1 MPERSDPKRRAA
13 AAQAARK
20 RARARRDELSL
31 MVGVLEEMSVPTL
44 PGQPH
49 TSDVAG
55 FFDVDV
61 ALIMSIVRAHHQ
73 EFVRDGLWRDGDHR
87 EWVWSGR
94 SVVRVGL
101 LLAAEQDIRGVD
113 CPVAK
118 ELEYRLGEGDL
129 PLVYSTAGGHVASC
143 KASYERATEVVEAV
157 RDTQPDELWREL
169 QSADRYQLQAL
180 VVTLAALVPPDM
192 PDLAGWLTELPV
204 PGTDGVGKA
213 QSVAKGLAQLIPKRS
228 PVLSAQTMSR
238 RSRRALLRSRAQ

>member
-1 MPERSDPKRRAA
+1 MADPSERKRRAA
-13 AAQAARK
+13 AAQTARK
-20 RARARRDELSL
+20 RARVRRDELSL
-31 MVGVLEEMSVPTL
+31 MVGVLEEMSAPTL
-44 PGQPH
+44 PGQPC
-49 TSDVAG
+49 TADVAG

-61 ALIMSIVRAHHQ
+61 ALIMSTVRAHYQ

-94 SVVRVGL
+94 SVLRVGL
-101 LLAAEQDIRGVD
+101 LLAAEQDVRGFD

-129 PLVYSTAGGHVASC
+129 PLVYSTSGAHVSSC
-143 KASYERATEVVEAV
+143 KASFERATEVVEAV

-169 QSADRYQLQAL
+169 QSTERYQLQAL

-192 PDLAGWLTELPV
+192 PDLAGWLTELPA

-213 QSVAKGLAQLIPKRS
+213 RSVAKGLAQLIPTRS
-228 PVLSAQTMSR
+228 PVLSGQAMSR